1 MSLTNTIKEFLWIIL
16 KDLQAL
22 PSGTMSEMLFTTMS
36 YNYWIAVAGSQ
47 IETAIFLKTL
57 EVGTMMTNTA
67 GKIILVLT
75 FCSIGLAVTT
85 TLAKP
90 SWNVNETEFC
100 EFTTPATM
108 IIALVVLVIVL
119 MVIVFALYRS
129 HQSRRPSDSEE
140 HVGFE
145 GVGDQWIKWT
155 VEIACMPLLRT
166 TDSSLLYR
174 QLSLS
179 LKENPEKI
187 MRHLKTPF
195 YFPENLMKNM

>member
-1 MSLTNTIKEFLWIIL
+1 MAEVEEWFDLLSLIYNLSWLIFLIKKHYGQVTTRAGHIFELNVLLTNTINEFLWIIF

-85 TLAKP
+85 TLAIL
-90 SWNVNETEFC
+90 EC
-100 EFTTPATM
+100 E
-108 IIALVVLVIVL
+108 
-119 MVIVFALYRS
+119 
-129 HQSRRPSDSEE
+129 
-140 HVGFE
+140 
-145 GVGDQWIKWT
+145 
-155 VEIACMPLLRT
+155 
-166 TDSSLLYR
+166 
-174 QLSLS
+174 
-179 LKENPEKI
+179 
-187 MRHLKTPF
+187 
-195 YFPENLMKNM
+195 